1 MEISQFG
8 ALLRRAAALRVCL
21 DAKKAGRG
29 VLQNDFNREENGY
42 SAHALSAEHDFE
54 RKCDRR
60 RAVHCVETDSAW
72 ASCAPVGLIHGV
84 WSIRSVSHYALGVF
98 FVLSHLLA

>member
-42 SAHALSAEHDFE
+42 SAHALSAERD
-54 RKCDRR
+54 C
-60 RAVHCVETDSAW
+60 
-72 ASCAPVGLIHGV
+72 
-84 WSIRSVSHYALGVF
+84 
-98 FVLSHLLA
+98 